1 MAEYVH
7 DHGHE
12 GGDYGIV
19 VGFRILEEEGELFL
33 AEAEITPYADQ
44 PDALG
49 ATLVFHPL
57 EGFDPT
63 AATEEMEWPAWPVDI
78 DEELIRD
85 ETQPIPNQLKSI
97 LRQLRELSDGELSEY
112 LQEARRTAEEEGE
125 S

>member
-1 MAEYVH
+1 MAEYIH

-19 VGFRILEEEGELFL
+19 IGFRLLEEEGQLYL
-33 AEAEITPYADQ
+33 TEAEITPYVDQ

-63 AATEEMEWPAWPVDI
+63 TAGDTDWPAWPVDI

-85 ETQPIPNQLKSI
+85 ETQPVPAQLKSI
-97 LRQLRELSDGELSEY
+97 LRQLRELSDDELREY
-112 LQEARRTAEEEGE
+112 MQDARREAEEGGEGE
-125 S
+125 